1 MHCASAWSAIHA
13 CFLANARR
21 GTLAGFCAGQSS
33 GCVFSERLRH
43 RRLQKRAGHALEV
56 VPDVVGHCRMREEE
70 EERLWLVRGVVQWA
84 HARDV
89 SCRSYISLLKENEK
103 IGVWRMKRMERGS

>member
-13 CFLANARR
+13 CFFANARR

-43 RRLQKRAGHALEV
+43 RRLQKRAWHALDV
-56 VPDVVGHCRMREEE
+56 VLDVVGQFKMSDEV
-70 EERLWLVRGVVQWA
+70 WFARGVVQWVQ
-84 HARDV
+84 ARDA
-89 SCRSYISLLKENEK
+89 SCRS
-103 IGVWRMKRMERGS
+103 